1 MKKIIYILGIL
12 FLGIIIILNLL
23 FTAYLDSSE
32 HVNISFNNWMYTIG
46 VILVALLVYILT
58 KIIDK
63 FLYNNGESRLKKN
76 LRRTLFV
83 IVIAVYIVFNVMWLL
98 SVNPPV
104 VGDSVHVCN
113 LAQTFYRNDPDQ
125 FLNNETYAGVPLK
138 QYLEAYPQQL
148 SLSFI
153 YSMFFRIIHFDVM
166 EVLRI
171 LNLVGNILIV
181 LAIYKIGSHLS
192 KTYKTNKVLLLTLI
206 VTFISLPLLS
216 TFIYG
221 DIPSLSLCLFSVYFM
236 MKYTETK
243 KIVYPIFASIFTML
257 AYLMRMNSLIFIIAT
272 VMYLLFNLIKDF
284 RKKEIKEKILNT
296 AIIIMYIFILIFP
309 STLVKNYYVEKY
321 NLDKNKVYP
330 NESYLL
336 MAMEEAPRG
345 NGWYNEPTAEA
356 AIRNPEGIRSEYVE
370 RIKNRLGYFLQNPG
384 YAFNFYT
391 MKITSM
397 WTENTYSA
405 IRNNTST
412 ENDPLEKYVEPLTF
426 YQKAL
431 LILTC
436 VCSLIVLIQN
446 RKNISM
452 EIIFLIT
459 IFIGGFAFHILWEA
473 KSRYIIPYIVVL
485 IPVAAISI
493 NKFNIK
499 DKLKKISLLFS
510 KN

>member
-148 SLSFI
+148 SLSFV

-243 KIVYPIFASIFTML
+243 EIVYPIFASIFTML

-296 AIIIMYIFILIFP
+296 AIIIMYIFISIFP

>member
-296 AIIIMYIFILIFP
+296 AIIIMYIFISIFP

>member
-148 SLSFI
+148 SLSFV

-296 AIIIMYIFILIFP
+296 AIIIMYIFISIFP

>member
-23 FTAYLDSSE
+23 FTAYLDPSE
-32 HVNISFNNWMYTIG
+32 HINISFNNWMYTIG

-98 SVNPPV
+98 SVNPSV

-148 SLSFI
+148 SLSFV

-296 AIIIMYIFILIFP
+296 AIIIMYIFISIFP

-370 RIKNRLGYFLQNPG
+370 RIKSRLGYFLQNPG

>member
-23 FTAYLDSSE
+23 FTAYLDLSE

-98 SVNPPV
+98 SVNPSV

-148 SLSFI
+148 SLSFV

-296 AIIIMYIFILIFP
+296 AIIIMYIFISIFP

-446 RKNISM
+446 RKNLSLDVL
-452 EIIFLIT
+452 FLIT

>member
-1 MKKIIYILGIL
+1 
-12 FLGIIIILNLL
+12 
-23 FTAYLDSSE
+23 
-32 HVNISFNNWMYTIG
+32 MYTIG

-148 SLSFI
+148 SLSFV